1 MLQRFYNL
9 KNCIDKALIDIGSDM
24 KFSDEEWFMIN
35 DLIVNLQ
42 PFKLGVEALCRRE
55 STLITADTTF
65 RFILDKLQKQDTVL
79 SNQLSKSLRERIQ
92 ERRTELT
99 GVLIYLQN
107 PKKYDQ
113 ETKNTDHTFF
123 VPKKAAIRQE
133 IIRILEKVIGVGDNE
148 YESEVFEKTPE
159 AGTSATATLTLK
171 KELEKQ
177 LKQEKET
184 FKKKSDKKQK
194 DYEKI
199 LKKEMACF
207 ESDGIRGQYLT
218 LVYDYILT
226 V

>member
-1 MLQRFYNL
+1 
-9 KNCIDKALIDIGSDM
+9 
-24 KFSDEEWFMIN
+24 MIN
-35 DLIVNLQ
+35 DLIVSLQ
-42 PFKLGVEALCRRE
+42 PFKLGNEALCRRE
-55 STLITADTTF
+55 PTLITADTTF
-65 RFILDKLQKQDTVL
+65 QFILDKLQKQDTVL

-113 ETKNTDHTFF
+113 QETKNTDHTFF
-123 VPKKAAIRQE
+123 VTKKAAIRQE
-133 IIRILEKVIGVGDNE
+133 IIRILERVIGVGDNE

-159 AGTSATATLTLK
+159 AVTSATATGPALTLK
-171 KELEKQ
+171 EELEKQ

-184 FKKKSDKKQK
+184 IKKKPDNKQK

-218 LVYDYILT
+218 LAYNCILT
-226 V
+226 VQPTSVEAKRAFLQQDIL